1 MSDLYKVIT
10 EDIPRGIIRIR
21 NDKSI
26 LDQFSKEDLLSL
38 SGKLDDVRYDSD
50 EDRRAR
56 NVVKNMIFNKLKI
69 ISDNQN
75 VQGSLIQPPSRM
87 EILAAGQS
95 VIRQTAVLELHIKG
109 KGFNKSVNSEQFLAK
124 HGNAGD
130 VNPHFV
136 RISLE
141 TIDRDY
147 LIDLHNLTAKFKDW
161 LKSKCVPS
169 RVLAPGFYLVP
180 LSLLNE
186 VDRRLIEF
194 VEQRNTLLD
203 VFESHYETIKEEAKD
218 NLGINYSEDYYP
230 TFATLREHY
239 VVESQY
245 ISFNVEAAIQSV
257 NQQIYEREL
266 QKQQIK
272 WADTFDEVREA
283 LRTGFRDLVGLFA
296 EKLGRN
302 ESTGKHMI
310 FHKKRMDDLKDFL
323 STFEAR
329 NLSADVELSKLAV
342 AARKILDGTDADTI
356 RSDENIRDA
365 LATQF
370 TAIKAAADGLIVI
383 KNRQFN
389 LEE

>member
-1 MSDLYKVIT
+1 MSNLYQVIV
-10 EDIPRGIIRIR
+10 EDIPRAIQRIR
-21 NDKSI
+21 NDKTI

-38 SGKLDDVRYDSD
+38 SGMLDDERYDSD
-50 EDRRAR
+50 DDRRAR

-75 VQGSLIQPPSRM
+75 VQGSLIQAPSRM
-87 EILAAGQS
+87 EVLAAGQS
-95 VIRQTAVLELHIKG
+95 IIRQTAVLELHIKG
-109 KGFNKSVNSEQFLAK
+109 KGFNKSVDSKTFLEK

-169 RVLAPGFYLVP
+169 KVLAPGFYLVP

-203 VFESHYETIKEEAKD
+203 VFESQYETIKEEARV

-230 TFATLREHY
+230 PFSVLRTFY
-239 VVESQY
+239 VVECQY

-257 NQQIYEREL
+257 NEQIYEREL

-296 EKLGRN
+296 EKLGRDD
-302 ESTGKHMI
+302 STGKHMI
-310 FHKKRMDDLKDFL
+310 FHERRMTDLKDFL

-329 NLSADVELSKLAV
+329 NLSADVELSKLAYE
-342 AARKILDGTDADTI
+342 ARKILEGTDASSI
-356 RSDENIRDA
+356 RTNEEFRDS
-365 LATQF
+365 LAEQF

-389 LEE
+389 LEA